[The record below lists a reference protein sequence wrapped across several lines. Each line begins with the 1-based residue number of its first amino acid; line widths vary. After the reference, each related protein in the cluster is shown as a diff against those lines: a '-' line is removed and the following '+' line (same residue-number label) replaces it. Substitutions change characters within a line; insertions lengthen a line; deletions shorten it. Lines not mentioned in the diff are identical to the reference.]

1 MNGGL
6 VILPVVWATAEM
18 PLLFAN
24 EQVVRRM
31 PHYRRYTEAI
41 LRRYLRMSLEAG
53 RAPSLLGRE
62 MFRGQV
68 TSYRVHSF
76 EDVVIF
82 VHDVENCLVK
92 LDTRQQQI
100 IEKVAL
106 QEYSQEQAAEMMG
119 LAVTTVVRRYGRA
132 LDRLTNLFLEAQLLD
147 PMKCCQGIQ
156 EDQIDVSSCLEWR

>member
-1 MNGGL
+1 MTEEL
-6 VILPVVWATAEM
+6 IILPVVWATAEL
-18 PLLFAN
+18 PALFAN
-24 EQVVRRM
+24 QQVAQSL

-82 VHDVENCLVK
+82 VHDVETCLKK
-92 LDTRQQQI
+92 LDEGQQQ
-100 IEKVAL
+100 
-106 QEYSQEQAAEMMG
+106 
-119 LAVTTVVRRYGRA
+119 
-132 LDRLTNLFLEAQLLD
+132 
-147 PMKCCQGIQ
+147 
-156 EDQIDVSSCLEWR
+156 

>member
-1 MNGGL
+1 MNEGL
-6 VILPVVWATAEM
+6 VVLPMVWAMAEA
-18 PLLFAN
+18 PLRLAG
-24 EQVVRRM
+24 EQVVRRL

-68 TSYRVHSF
+68 TSYRVQSF

-82 VHDVENCLVK
+82 VHDVEKCLVK
-92 LDTRQQQI
+92 LDICQQQI
-100 IEKVAL
+100 IERVAL

-119 LAVTTVVRRYGRA
+119 LAVTTVVRRYRQA
-132 LDRLTNLFLEAQLLD
+132 LDSLTDLFLKAHLLD
-147 PMKCCQGIQ
+147 PMKCCQGVPEGQ
-156 EDQIDVSSCLEWR
+156 FDVSSCL